1 MKPQSVSTRAVARPG
16 WLVWLAAL
24 AVGLTIFYYFTGE
37 NSTLPVREVAH
48 LQTMP
53 LTLDSVAAGPVHLP
67 VQASGFI
74 VTLTHDVVGPFTQPV
89 AAGMFLVLLAVLLAG
104 WVAVVSTLA
113 RTAFVAGMVPVIF
126 LLLSLNTES
135 LGIFNTNERYFLY
148 LMLGLVGGVGFV
160 LHAFAEGWPL
170 WRRAVAMGTVVVGLS
185 ALLLAQS
192 QLSVVDTVL
201 QLAAYATPGGAVLV
215 GLLVLWVGVE
225 NIRALLWFN
234 TQAEQPAGRFGLL
247 PFVAASLLYLGTLL
261 LYVWND
267 GALQLL
273 PGLSLDPLVL
283 LLPAVVAGWLGLRL
297 RAPSYAAW
305 VPYARGAAQ
314 LYPLVVLGAA
324 GSLGYAFATANT
336 PLLVAARDFTGLALL
351 LLGAPFLLYVL
362 LNFAPLI
369 RQRLRVYRVVFEP
382 RRLPFYAVYI
392 LGIGGL
398 VAVQSRQNF
407 PLPDHVMAG
416 QYNYLGDLTRQQS
429 EAAPDDLS
437 LAGLAE
443 RYYAESG
450 DVLYRA
456 NRHAEFGRAA
466 IFRFRQQRRNEII
479 SLRRALLRGPDEKV
493 SLRLATLYNDPDDL
507 FEGLDILRLGL
518 KAHPRSA
525 ALAGDLAQLFT
536 RTTITDSVAFYL
548 DKAERLAPGSYAS
561 STNQL
566 AFLLSQNLLADARQ
580 RAAKLNL
587 KTTEPA
593 LMSNYALL
601 QLRTAAPM
609 EPTPVAPAAEVQVL
623 DEASFAQLYHAVLW
637 DVTRRKAQLTPALFT
652 QLNRLATQPANA
664 SYYEQLL
671 FLQALA
677 RHALG
682 QEQVARQLLLPLA
695 AGTAATSAYFQYLL
709 GLWQLQQEQYAVAA
723 EQIASAARNGFNGTL
738 PARSFALLASYG
750 PDSLSVIQKELNAL
764 IDSTDKQNARRA
776 LREMNNKWGD
786 FEDRLHWNV
795 HIDAM
800 AKDRTP
806 VALEAWLTKIASFE
820 ATNGNG
826 KILPVGVVL
835 YGQAVLAR
843 LRSQTALEKQL
854 YQRIVREAPF
864 NAPAVLAAAGFY
876 SRRHDY
882 TAAYSA
888 LRTGLDE
895 NPQSLPLLKAYV
907 LAAADA
913 GLTEYAAEALA
924 QLRRLL
930 PPATYATLA
939 TEYTAHQAARAAAGA
954 SFSEAPVSS
963 PLQ

>member
-1 MKPQSVSTRAVARPG
+1 MTPQSISRRAVARPG

-48 LQTMP
+48 LQATP

-74 VTLTHDVVGPFTQPV
+74 VTLTHDVAGPFTQPV
-89 AAGMFLVLLAVLLAG
+89 AAGVFLVLLAVVLAG

-113 RTAFVAGMVPVIF
+113 RTAFVAGMVPIIF

-135 LGIFNTNERYFLY
+135 LGIFNTSERYFLY
-148 LMLGLVGGVGFV
+148 LMLGLVGGIGFA

-170 WRRAVAMGTVVVGLS
+170 RRRAVVMGCVVAGLS

-192 QLSVVDTVL
+192 QLPVVDTVL

-215 GLLVLWVGVE
+215 VLLVLWVGIE
-225 NIRALLWFN
+225 NIRALMWFN
-234 TQAEQPAGRFGLL
+234 TQAEQPGGRFGLL
-247 PFVAASLLYLGTLL
+247 PFVAASLLYLGVLA

-267 GALQLL
+267 DALQLL
-273 PGLSLDPLVL
+273 PGLNLDPLVL
-283 LLPAVVAGWLGLRL
+283 LLPAVVASWLGLRL

-305 VPYARGAAQ
+305 VPYAPGMAQ

-324 GSLGYAFATANT
+324 GALGYAFATANT
-336 PLLVAARDFTGLALL
+336 PLLVAARSFTGLALL

-362 LNFAPLI
+362 VNFAPLI

-382 RRLPFYAVYI
+382 RRLPFYSVYI
-392 LGIGGL
+392 LSIGGL
-398 VAVQSRQNF
+398 VLVQSRQDF
-407 PLPDHVMAG
+407 PLPNQVMAG
-416 QYNYLGDLTRQQS
+416 QYNNLGDLTRQQS

-507 FEGLDILRLGL
+507 FEGLDILRGGL
-518 KAHPRSA
+518 KSHPRSA

-548 DKAERLAPGSYAS
+548 DKAEQLAPGSYAS
-561 STNQL
+561 RTNQL
-566 AFLLSQNLLADARQ
+566 AFLLSQNLLAEARKRGAQ
-580 RAAKLNL
+580 LNL

-593 LMSNYALL
+593 LMSNFALL
-601 QLRTAAPM
+601 QLRTATPM
-609 EPTPVAPAAEVQVL
+609 EPSPTAPAVNVQVL
-623 DEASFAQLYHAVLW
+623 DDASFAQLYHAVLW
-637 DVTRRKAQLTPALFT
+637 DVARRKAQLTPALLS
-652 QLNRLATQPANA
+652 QLNRLATQSANA
-664 SYYEQLL
+664 DYYEQLL

-682 QEQVARQLLLPLA
+682 QELVARQLLLPLA
-695 AGTAATSAYFQYLL
+695 AGNTATSGYFQQLL
-709 GLWQLQQEQYAVAA
+709 ALWQLQQGQYATAADQLAFASSHGAPQSAEMRIYALALSGNTDSVRVAT
-723 EQIASAARNGFNGTL
+723 AR
-738 PARSFALLASYG
+738 LLAS
-750 PDSLSVIQKELNAL
+750 PDSVQQRQGRQAQQLLAAGRPMPAADTTGRVGMAWLAE
-764 IDSTDKQNARRA
+764 ARRA
-776 LREMNNKWGD
+776 EQQRN
-786 FEDRLHWNV
+786 
-795 HIDAM
+795 ATAA
-800 AKDRTP
+800 AK
-806 VALEAWLTKIASFE
+806 S
-820 ATNGNG
+820 
-826 KILPVGVVL
+826 
-835 YGQAVLAR
+835 
-843 LRSQTALEKQL
+843 

-864 NAPAVLAAAGFY
+864 NAPAILAAANFY
-876 SRRHDY
+876 TRRHDY

-895 NPQSLPLLKAYV
+895 NPESLPLLRAYV

-913 GLTEYAAEALA
+913 GLTEYAADALA
-924 QLRRLL
+924 QLRSQL
-930 PPATYATLA
+930 PPDTYATLA
-939 TEYTAHQAARAAAGA
+939 TEYAAHQAARAAAGA
-954 SFSEAPVSS
+954 SFSQAPAPS

>member
-1 MKPQSVSTRAVARPG
+1 MTPQSVSTRATTRPG

-48 LQTMP
+48 LQALP

-67 VQASGFI
+67 VQASSFV
-74 VTLTHDVVGPFTQPV
+74 VTLTHDVAGPFTQPV
-89 AAGMFLVLLAVLLAG
+89 AAGVYLVLLAVLLAG

-135 LGIFNTNERYFLY
+135 LGVFNTSERYFLY

-170 WRRAVAMGTVVVGLS
+170 WRRAVAMGTVVAGLS
-185 ALLLAQS
+185 VVLLTQS
-192 QLSVVDTVL
+192 QLPLTDTVL

-215 GLLVLWVGVE
+215 ALLVLWVGVE

-234 TQAEQPAGRFGLL
+234 TQAEQPGGRFGLL
-247 PFVAASLLYLGTLL
+247 PFVAASLLYLGALL
-261 LYVWND
+261 LYEWND
-267 GALQLL
+267 GVLQLL
-273 PGLSLDPLVL
+273 PGLGLDPLVL

-324 GSLGYAFATANT
+324 GALGYAFATANT
-336 PLLVAARDFTGLALL
+336 PLLVAARRFTGLALL

-362 LNFAPLI
+362 MNFAPLI

-382 RRLPFYAVYI
+382 RRLPFYSVYI
-392 LGIGGL
+392 LAIGGL
-398 VAVQSRQNF
+398 IAVQSRQNF
-407 PLPDHVMAG
+407 PLPDQVMAG
-416 QYNYLGDLTRQQS
+416 QYNHLGDLTRQQS

-466 IFRFRQQRRNEII
+466 IFRFRQQRQNERN

-507 FEGLDILRLGL
+507 FEGLDILRGGL
-518 KAHPRSA
+518 RAYPRSA

-548 DKAERLAPGSYAS
+548 DKAEQLAPGSYAS

-566 AFLLSQNLLADARQ
+566 AFLLSQNLLPDARQ
-580 RAAKLNL
+580 RAAKLTL

-593 LMSNYALL
+593 LLSNYTLL
-601 QLRTAAPM
+601 QLRTTTPLQPAP
-609 EPTPVAPAAEVQVL
+609 TAPPADLQVL
-623 DEASFAQLYHAVLW
+623 DEATFAQLYHVVLW
-637 DVTRRKAQLTPALFT
+637 DVARHKDQLTPALLA

-695 AGTAATSAYFQYLL
+695 AGTGATSAYFQQLL
-709 GLWQLQQEQYAVAA
+709 ALWQLQQGQYATAADQLAFAASHGAPQAA
-723 EQIASAARNGFNGTL
+723 EMRVYALALSGNADSVQAAT
-738 PARSFALLASYG
+738 ARLLAS
-750 PDSLSVIQKELNAL
+750 PDTAQRRQGRQAQQLLAAGLPNPAADTAGRAGMAWLAE
-764 IDSTDKQNARRA
+764 ARRA
-776 LREMNNKWGD
+776 EQQGN
-786 FEDRLHWNV
+786 
-795 HIDAM
+795 ATAA
-800 AKDRTP
+800 AK
-806 VALEAWLTKIASFE
+806 S
-820 ATNGNG
+820 
-826 KILPVGVVL
+826 
-835 YGQAVLAR
+835 
-843 LRSQTALEKQL
+843 

-876 SRRHDY
+876 TRRHDY

-913 GLTEYAAEALA
+913 GLTEYAADALA
-924 QLRRLL
+924 QLRQLL
-930 PPATYATLA
+930 PPAAYATLA
-939 TEYTAHQAARAAAGA
+939 TEYAAREAARAAVGA
-954 SFSEAPVSS
+954 SFSQAPAPS

>member
-1 MKPQSVSTRAVARPG
+1 MVTLQPVSPRAGARPG

-24 AVGLTIFYYFTGE
+24 AVGLTIFTYFTGE

-48 LQTMP
+48 LQAVP

-74 VTLTHDVVGPFTQPV
+74 VTLTHDVAGPFTQPV
-89 AAGMFLVLLAVLLAG
+89 AAGVFLVLLAVLLAG

-113 RTAFVAGMVPVIF
+113 RTAFVMGMVPVIF

-135 LGIFNTNERYFLY
+135 LGIFDTSERYFLY
-148 LMLGLVGGVGFV
+148 LMLGLMGGVGFA
-160 LHAFAEGWPL
+160 LHAFAERWPL
-170 WRRAVAMGTVVVGLS
+170 WRRAAAMGTVVAGLS
-185 ALLLAQS
+185 GLLLAQS
-192 QLSVVDTVL
+192 QLPITDTVL

-247 PFVAASLLYLGTLL
+247 PFVAASLLYLGVLA

-267 GALQLL
+267 GAVQLL

-283 LLPAVVAGWLGLRL
+283 LLLAVVAGWLGLRL
-297 RAPSYAAW
+297 RAPSYAAG

-324 GSLGYAFATANT
+324 GALGYAFATANT
-336 PLLVAARDFTGLALL
+336 PLLVAVRGFTALALL
-351 LLGAPFLLYVL
+351 LLGAAFLLYVL

-369 RQRLRVYRVVFEP
+369 RKRLRVYRVVFEP
-382 RRLPFYAVYI
+382 RRLPFYVVYL
-392 LGIGGL
+392 LGIVGL
-398 VAVQSRQNF
+398 GLVQSRQDF
-407 PLPDHVMAG
+407 PLPDQVMAG

-493 SLRLATLYNDPDDL
+493 SLRLATLYSDPDDL

-518 KAHPRSA
+518 KAHPHSA
-525 ALAGDLAQLFT
+525 ALASDLAQLFT

-548 DKAERLAPGSYAS
+548 DKAEQLAPGSYAS

-580 RAAKLNL
+580 RASKLTL

-601 QLRTAAPM
+601 QLRTATAM
-609 EPTPVAPAAEVQVL
+609 EPAPSAPAADVQVL
-623 DEASFAQLYHAVLW
+623 DDATFAQIYHAVLW
-637 DVTRRKAQLTPALFT
+637 DVARCKAQLTPALLT

-695 AGTAATSAYFQYLL
+695 SGTAATSAYFQQLL
-709 GLWQLQQEQYAVAA
+709 ALWQFQQGQYATAADQLAFAASHGAPQAA
-723 EQIASAARNGFNGTL
+723 EMRVYALALSGNADSVRVATAR
-738 PARSFALLASYG
+738 LLAS
-750 PDSLSVIQKELNAL
+750 PDSAQQRQGRRVQQFLAAARPNLAADTAGRVGMPWLA
-764 IDSTDKQNARRA
+764 DARRA
-776 LREMNNKWGD
+776 EQQHN
-786 FEDRLHWNV
+786 
-795 HIDAM
+795 AAAA
-800 AKDRTP
+800 AK
-806 VALEAWLTKIASFE
+806 S
-820 ATNGNG
+820 
-826 KILPVGVVL
+826 
-835 YGQAVLAR
+835 
-843 LRSQTALEKQL
+843 

-864 NAPAVLAAAGFY
+864 NAPAILVAANFY
-876 SRRHDY
+876 TRRHDY
-882 TAAYSA
+882 TAAYAA
-888 LRTGLDE
+888 LRVGLDE
-895 NPQSLPLLKAYV
+895 NPQSRPLLRAYV

-913 GLTEYAAEALA
+913 GLTEYATDALA

-930 PPATYATLA
+930 PPAAYVTFA
-939 TEYTAHQAARAAAGA
+939 TEYAAHQAARVAVGA
-954 SFSEAPVSS
+954 SFSEIPTPS

>member
-1 MKPQSVSTRAVARPG
+1 MTRPG

-48 LQTMP
+48 LQAMP

-67 VQASGFI
+67 VQASSFI
-74 VTLTHDVVGPFTQPV
+74 VTLTHDVTGPFTQPV
-89 AAGMFLVLLAVLLAG
+89 AAGVFLVLLAVVLAG

-113 RTAFVAGMVPVIF
+113 RTAFVAGMVPIIF

-135 LGIFNTNERYFLY
+135 LGIFNTSERYFLY
-148 LMLGLVGGVGFV
+148 LMLGLVGGIGFA
-160 LHAFAEGWPL
+160 LHAFAENWPL
-170 WRRAVAMGTVVVGLS
+170 WRRAVVMGAVVAGLS
-185 ALLLAQS
+185 VLLLAQS
-192 QLSVVDTVL
+192 QLPLVDTVL
-201 QLAAYATPGGAVLV
+201 QLGAYATPAGAVLV
-215 GLLVLWVGVE
+215 VLLVLWVGIE

-247 PFVAASLLYLGTLL
+247 PFVAASLLYLGALF

-273 PGLSLDPLVL
+273 PGLNLDPLVL
-283 LLPAVVAGWLGLRL
+283 LLPAVVTSWLGLRL

-305 VPYARGAAQ
+305 VPYAPGMAQ
-314 LYPLVVLGAA
+314 LYPLIVLGAA
-324 GSLGYAFATANT
+324 GALGYAFATANT
-336 PLLVAARDFTGLALL
+336 PLLVAARSFTGLALL
-351 LLGAPFLLYVL
+351 LLGAPFLLYVV

-407 PLPDHVMAG
+407 PLPDQVMAG

-466 IFRFRQQRRNEII
+466 IFRFRQQRQNEIN

-493 SLRLATLYNDPDDL
+493 SLRLATLYNEPDDL
-507 FEGLDILRLGL
+507 FEGLDILRSGL
-518 KAHPRSA
+518 KAHPRNA

-548 DKAERLAPGSYAS
+548 DKAEQLAPGSYAS
-561 STNQL
+561 RTNQL
-566 AFLLSQNLLADARQ
+566 AFLLSQNLLAEARKRSAQ
-580 RAAKLNL
+580 LNL

-593 LMSNYALL
+593 LMSNYTLL
-601 QLRTAAPM
+601 QLRTAPM
-609 EPTPVAPAAEVQVL
+609 EPAPAAPAADVQVL
-623 DEASFAQLYHAVLW
+623 DDASFAQLYHVVLW
-637 DVTRRKAQLTPALFT
+637 DVARRKAQLTPALLA

-664 SYYEQLL
+664 SYYEQLV

-682 QEQVARQLLLPLA
+682 QELVARQLLLPLA
-695 AGTAATSAYFQYLL
+695 TGTTATSAYFQQLL
-709 GLWQLQQEQYAVAA
+709 ALWQLQQGQYATAADQLAFAASHGAPQAA
-723 EQIASAARNGFNGTL
+723 EMRIYALALSGNADSVRAATARLLVSPDSAQQRQGRQAQQLLAVGRPVLPADTAARVGI
-738 PARSFALLASYG
+738 AWLA
-750 PDSLSVIQKELNAL
+750 E
-764 IDSTDKQNARRA
+764 ARRA
-776 LREMNNKWGD
+776 EQQRNAAG
-786 FEDRLHWNV
+786 
-795 HIDAM
+795 A
-800 AKDRTP
+800 AK
-806 VALEAWLTKIASFE
+806 S
-820 ATNGNG
+820 
-826 KILPVGVVL
+826 
-835 YGQAVLAR
+835 
-843 LRSQTALEKQL
+843 

-864 NAPAVLAAAGFY
+864 NAPAVLAAANFY
-876 SRRHDY
+876 TRRHDY
-882 TAAYSA
+882 TAAYAA
-888 LRTGLDE
+888 LRAGLDE
-895 NPQSLPLLKAYV
+895 NPQSLPLLSAYV

-913 GLTEYAAEALA
+913 GLTEYAADALA

-930 PPATYATLA
+930 PPDTYATLA
-939 TEYTAHQAARAAAGA
+939 TEYAAHQAARAAAGA
-954 SFSEAPVSS
+954 SFSQAPAPS